1 MRFWSLLTRRKSQ
14 QEHRAKPFKKPVPVR
29 ELRRMEEPAGRGLV
43 PKTGTI
49 PAALVN
55 SLAAFKEQFKH
66 AQDFVARE
74 ITIGVPPG
82 TDAALLFIE
91 GLAKKMEISENIL
104 ENAMLLGRMALPPVA
119 GTGEELLDL
128 LEKRYLS
135 FAQTTRTTRFEDA
148 VIALLQGDSILLV
161 DGAPAAL
168 RFDTKGWEHRA
179 VGEPETEAVI
189 RGPRDGFIEVMRVN
203 VAHIRRRLRTPDLAV
218 KQMRMGR
225 RTQTD
230 VSILYLVDVAD
241 NHVVEEVQRRLT
253 GIDIDSVLESGYVSM
268 LISDDVLSPFPLVER
283 TERPDK
289 VAASILEGRVA
300 IVVDNSPFVLIVPTS
315 FWTFF
320 QASEDYYENP
330 YLSTFLRLLRLAALA
345 FTTFGTAVYV
355 ALSTFHQEVIP
366 FALLLRI
373 VGTHEGIPFPTLPTA
388 IILELVIEVLREAG
402 IRLPSPIG
410 QAVSIVGAIIIGE
423 AAVSAGFAP
432 PGMVII
438 VAFATIASFTIPGY
452 NMSIPLRLLRFI
464 MLFAA
469 GTLGLFGLG
478 AAAMVML
485 IHIMGL
491 KSFGYPYL
499 SLYDV
504 GTMHEMKDKIITTP
518 VQFRSVTRP
527 RWSEKNRV
535 RQSATAGKPPAP
547 RERMPRRPEST
558 TESEKG
564 DDGNQG
570 PDAAGRPSEN

>member
-1 MRFWSLLTRRKSQ
+1 MRFWPLFTRQRSQ
-14 QEHRAKPFKKPVPVR
+14 QERRARPFKRPVPVR
-29 ELRRMEEPAGRGLV
+29 ELRRVEEQAQRQHI
-43 PKTGTI
+43 PKTGAI

-55 SLAAFKEQFKH
+55 SLASFREEFKH

-74 ITIGVPPG
+74 ITIGPSLG

-91 GLAKKMEISENIL
+91 GLAKKTEISENIL
-104 ENAMLLGRMALPPVA
+104 ENAMLLSRMAQPPVA
-119 GTGEELLDL
+119 GEGEDLLDL
-128 LEKRYLS
+128 LQKRYLS
-135 FAQTTRTTRFEDA
+135 FAQTSRVTRFEDA

-218 KQMRMGR
+218 KQMRIGR

-230 VSILYLVDVAD
+230 VSVLYLVDVVD
-241 NHVVEEVQRRLT
+241 NYVVEEIQRRLT
-253 GIDIDSVLESGYVSM
+253 GIEIDSVLESGYVSM

-320 QASEDYYENP
+320 QASEDYYENA
-330 YLSTFLRLLRLAALA
+330 YLSSFLRLLRFAALA
-345 FTTFGTAVYV
+345 FTTFGTATYV
-355 ALSTFHQEVIP
+355 ALTTFHQEVIP
-366 FALLLRI
+366 FALLLRV

-402 IRLPSPIG
+402 IRLPSPVG

-432 PGMVII
+432 PGMVIV

-452 NMSIPLRLLRFI
+452 NMSIPLRLLRFV
-464 MLFAA
+464 MLLAA
-469 GTLGLFGLG
+469 GTLGVFGLG
-478 AAAMVML
+478 AAAMMML
-485 IHIMGL
+485 IHVVGL

-504 GTMHEMKDKIITTP
+504 GTLHEMKDKIITTP
-518 VQFRSVTRP
+518 VQFRSKLRP
-527 RWSEKNRV
+527 RWSEENLF
-535 RQSATAGKPPAP
+535 RQGATAGEPPAP
-547 RERMPRRPEST
+547 RAPRPHKAQHK
-558 TESEKG
+558 TELEKG
-564 DDGNQG
+564 DDGSTSPG
-570 PDAAGRPSEN
+570 TTVKPSE

>member
-1 MRFWSLLTRRKSQ
+1 MFGARRKQ
-14 QEHRAKPFKKPVPVR
+14 QREHRAKAFKKPVPVP
-29 ELRRMEEPAGRGLV
+29 ELRRAGAHEGRNARVQQTGGIPAG
-43 PKTGTI
+43 
-49 PAALVN
+49 LVN

-66 AQDFVARE
+66 ANDFVARE
-74 ITIGVPPG
+74 IVIGPPPG

-91 GLAKKMEISENIL
+91 GLAQKMEISENIL
-104 ENAMLLGRMALPPVA
+104 ENAMLLGRIAQPPVA
-119 GTGEELLDL
+119 GAGEELLDL

-135 FAQTTRTTRFEDA
+135 FALTTRVTRFEDA
-148 VIALLQGDSILLV
+148 VIELLRGDSVLLV

-168 RFDTKGWEHRA
+168 RFDTKGWEHRS
-179 VGEPETEAVI
+179 VSEPETEAVI

-241 NHVVEEVQRRLT
+241 NYVVEEVQRRLT
-253 GIDIDSVLESGYVSM
+253 GIEIDSVLESGYISM
-268 LISDDVLSPFPLVER
+268 LFSDDVLSPFPLVER

-320 QASEDYYENP
+320 QASEDYYENA
-330 YLSTFLRLLRLAALA
+330 YLSSFLRLLRFSSLAS
-345 FTTFGTAVYV
+345 TTFGTAAYV
-355 ALSTFHQEVIP
+355 ALTTFHQEVVP
-366 FALLLRI
+366 FGLLLRI

-388 IILELVIEVLREAG
+388 ILLELVIEVLREAG
-402 IRLPSPIG
+402 IRLPSPVG

-432 PGMVII
+432 PGMVIV

-464 MLFAA
+464 MLLAA

-478 AAAMVML
+478 AAAMMVL
-485 IHIMGL
+485 IHVAGL

-504 GTMHEMKDKIITTP
+504 GTMHEMRDKIITTP
-518 VQFRSVTRP
+518 VQFRSAKRP
-527 RWSEKNRV
+527 RWSKENLV
-535 RQSATAGKPPAP
+535 RQGATGGEPPEP
-547 RERMPRRPEST
+547 RVPRPHKAEHK

-564 DDGNQG
+564 DDGSTS
-570 PDAAGRPSEN
+570 PDTTGKRSED